1 MKLLCRKDKEVVG
14 GVILKNTI
22 KYMIFI
28 ISLFLISGCSNSE
41 QLELIENSVSIEV
54 REGEME
60 INGESL
66 SGVYLKYDFS
76 IKNSGRKTVGGMEEP
91 NPDTYNFDDGL
102 QYVIEPSDELVNR
115 SIEIL
120 GYNIFEDIGKTASS
134 LTPLLKSNEIS
145 EDNYIGYFLGVQE
158 QTELQPVAP
167 SKEQLDLL
175 IEVANDAVLIL
186 SVKDKEI
193 ARLNLSE

>member
-1 MKLLCRKDKEVVG
+1 MKNV
-14 GVILKNTI
+14 T
-22 KYMIFI
+22 KYMTFI
-28 ISLFLISGCSNSE
+28 IVLFLISGCSNSE
-41 QLELIENSVSIEV
+41 QLEIIENSVSIEV

-76 IKNSGRKTVGGMEEP
+76 IKNNGRKTVGGMEEP
-91 NPDTYNFDDGL
+91 NLDTYNFDDGL

-145 EDNYIGYFLGVQE
+145 EDNYIGYSLGVQE
-158 QTELQPVAP
+158 QRELQPVAP

-175 IEVANDAVLIL
+175 LEVANDAVLIL

-193 ARLNLSE
+193 ARFNLSQ

>member
-1 MKLLCRKDKEVVG
+1 M
-14 GVILKNTI
+14 T
-22 KYMIFI
+22 FI
-28 ISLFLISGCSNSE
+28 IILFLISGCSNSE
-41 QLELIENSVSIEV
+41 QLEIIKNSVSVEV

-60 INGESL
+60 VNGEIL
-66 SGVYLKYDFS
+66 SGVYLRYDFS
-76 IKNSGRKTVGGMEEP
+76 IKNSGRRTVGGMEEP

-102 QYVIEPSDELVNR
+102 QYVIEPSDELVKR
-115 SIEIL
+115 SIKIL
-120 GYNIFEDIGKTASS
+120 GYNIFEDIGNASYS

-145 EDNYIGYFLGVQE
+145 EDDYISYFLGVQE
-158 QTELQPVAP
+158 QTELTEFQAVAP

>member
-54 REGEME
+54 REGNME
-60 INGESL
+60 ISGEKL
-66 SGVYLKYDFS
+66 SGVYLRYDFT

-120 GYNIFEDIGKTASS
+120 GYNIFDDISKAASS

-145 EDNYIGYFLGVQE
+145 EDNYIGYSLGVQE
-158 QTELQPVAP
+158 QTELQPAAP

-175 IEVANDAVLIL
+175 LEVANDAVLIL

>member
-1 MKLLCRKDKEVVG
+1 M
-14 GVILKNTI
+14 LKNTI
-22 KYMIFI
+22 KYMLFI
-28 ISLFLISGCSNSE
+28 ISLFLISGCSTSE

-66 SGVYLKYDFS
+66 SGVYLRYDFS
-76 IKNSGRKTVGGMEEP
+76 IKNSGSKTVGGMEEP
-91 NPDTYNFDDGL
+91 NPDTYSFDDEL
-102 QYVIEPSDELVNR
+102 QYVIGPSDELVDR
-115 SIEIL
+115 SMEVL
-120 GYNIFEDIGKTASS
+120 GYNIFENRGNAPAS
-134 LTPLLKSNEIS
+134 LTPVLKSNEIS

-175 IEVANDAVLIL
+175 LEVANDAVLIL